1 MLDPPA
7 GARRSVVVMTTTD
20 VTPSQLPAIIRTFL
34 VDHAA
39 RDADAA
45 ARAFAPTAVVRDQGE
60 TFRGA
65 AEVLAF
71 LRHQGGEFTYTTE
84 LLGGRRVDDDHWV
97 AVNHLEGDFPG
108 GVVDLAYRFTMDGD
122 LIAELVIAPR

>member
-1 MLDPPA
+1 VLDPPA
-7 GARRSVVVMTTTD
+7 GVRRSVVVMTTTD

-84 LLGGRRVDDDHWV
+84 LRGGRRIDETHWV

-108 GVVDLAYRFTMDGD
+108 GVADLDYRFTVADG
-122 LIAELVIAPR
+122 LITELEIGG